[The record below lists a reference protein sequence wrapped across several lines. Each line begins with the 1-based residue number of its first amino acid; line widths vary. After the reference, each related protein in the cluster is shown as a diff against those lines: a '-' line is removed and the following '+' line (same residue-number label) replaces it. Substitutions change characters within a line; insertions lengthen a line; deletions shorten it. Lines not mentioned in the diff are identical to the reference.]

1 MGARTML
8 YGLAF
13 LSALC
18 AGCGSGCGPKAPS
31 DASSGDA
38 EFEEIQV
45 SARLIAAQGRVT
57 VRRARS
63 EEWHPAITGMALQ
76 VDDSLRTQRDAFA
89 TLEFEEGG
97 TLRVGP
103 ESLVR
108 ITDLRLEVRSQ
119 ARRSTFTVEE
129 GRVEAELLPLK
140 PAGEFRI
147 RTPTAEASLNHR
159 EVAFQ

>member
-1 MGARTML
+1 M
-8 YGLAF
+8 AF
-13 LSALC
+13 LALVAGC
-18 AGCGSGCGPKAPS
+18 DNGCGSAPVA
-31 DASSGDA
+31 DAAVEDA
-38 EFEEIQV
+38 GEQEIVV
-45 SARLIAAQGRVT
+45 SARLLAAEGKVA
-57 VRRARS
+57 VRRSQS
-63 EEWHPAITGMALQ
+63 EEWIPATAGMALQ

-89 TLEFEEGG
+89 TLQFEEGG

-108 ITDLRLEVRSQ
+108 ITDLRLQVRSQ
-119 ARRSTFTVEE
+119 VRRSTFTVEE

-147 RTPTAEASLNHR
+147 RTPSAEASLNHR

>member
-1 MGARTML
+1 ML
-8 YGLAF
+8 FGLVF
-13 LSALC
+13 FWALC
-18 AGCGSGCGPKAPS
+18 AGCGSGCGPKTSS
-31 DASSGDA
+31 DAPAGDA
-38 EFEEIQV
+38 ESEEIQV
-45 SARLIAAQGRVT
+45 SARLVAAQGRVT
-57 VRRARS
+57 VRRAHS
-63 EEWHPAITGMALQ
+63 EDWHPAAAGMALQ
-76 VDDSLRTQRDAFA
+76 VDDSLRTQREAFA

-159 EVAFQ
+159 EVSFQ